1 MDAKEIGARL
11 SKLRGNRTQCEV
23 AEAIGVSRSAICNYE
38 TGFRIPK
45 DDVKMRL
52 AKYYRS
58 TVAKIFY
65 S

>member
-11 SKLRGNRTQCEV
+11 CALRGERTQSEV
-23 AEAIGVSRSAICNYE
+23 ADAVGVSRSAICNYE
-38 TGFRIPK
+38 QGFRIPK
-45 DDVKMRL
+45 DDVKVLL